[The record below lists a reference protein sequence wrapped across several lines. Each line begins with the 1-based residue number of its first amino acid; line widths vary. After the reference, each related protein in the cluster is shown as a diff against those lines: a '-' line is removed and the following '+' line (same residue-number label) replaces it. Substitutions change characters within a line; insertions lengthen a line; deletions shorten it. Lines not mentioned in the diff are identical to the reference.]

1 MVTLLLE
8 VNLLQMML
16 KGHGND
22 HNSNDPCILCKC
34 VSIRYTLLQPAQ
46 NDPRLSLYK
55 RVGSFWNHLEM
66 STHLYMRMEDNGRL
80 KVNLDKNELIPM
92 GNVENGEELASELG
106 CKVGSL
112 PSTYLGMS
120 LGAPFKSV
128 AVWDG
133 VEERF
138 WPPLQMELALLI
150 GRHLG
155 AKF

>member
-34 VSIRYTLLQPAQ
+34 ASTRYIAPNVTTNLTSQYTPSLAILLT
-46 NDPRLSLYK
+46 SL
-55 RVGSFWNHLEM
+55 G
-66 STHLYMRMEDNGRL
+66 L
-80 KVNLDKNELIPM
+80 KVNLDKNELIPV
-92 GNVENGEELASELG
+92 GNVENVEELASELG

-138 WPPLQMELALLI
+138 CKRLGYVETPIYLQ
-150 GRHLG
+150 GRENY
-155 AKF
+155 FD